1 MRKMKVM
8 TVVIGMIVIPEV
20 TVVTVCIV
28 ETVRTIDQGSFCRV
42 QLAT

>member
-28 ETVRTIDQGSFCRV
+28 ETVRTIDQGSFFRV
-42 QLAT
+42 QRAT